1 MLVWCVL
8 VVTKVDVGKSV
19 DLAVVIVV
27 GSVTV
32 VLCVGTVLQVPVG
45 SLCFSEFDATIIKQK

>member
-8 VVTKVDVGKSV
+8 VVTKVDVGRSV
-19 DLAVVIVV
+19 DLVVVIVV

-45 SLCFSEFDATIIKQK
+45 SFSEFDATIIKQK